1 MSDVIYRRTTLGTLL
16 LVLIVVVLG
25 AWVRLS
31 DAGLGC
37 PDWPGCYG
45 HVGVPNEA
53 HEVAAA
59 NEAYPDR
66 PVEAHK
72 AWKEMIHRYAASLL
86 GLCIIVLTYMAWKR
100 HTRLGEQDHV
110 LAGVTLLWV
119 IFQGLLGMWTVTL
132 KVNPTIVALH
142 LAGGLLT
149 LSLVWLLVLRQCD
162 WFRNSS
168 QVFRRMRSAASV
180 GLIILCI
187 QILLGGWVSTNY
199 AALACTDFPTCHGQ
213 WLPDMDIRE
222 GFVLWR
228 PLGVDYEFGVLDA
241 PARTAVHFAHRVG
254 ALLTFLYLLT
264 LSVMMIRNAV
274 FQMRSLGFII
284 LLLLC
289 VQVLLGIGNVLF
301 SLPLAVAVA
310 HNAGAALL
318 LLSLVALNYAGARRA
333 EWG

>member
-1 MSDVIYRRTTLGTLL
+1 MSDVIYRRTALGTLL
-16 LVLIVVVLG
+16 LVFVVVVLG

-45 HVGVPNEA
+45 HLGVPNEA

-66 PVEAHK
+66 PVEADK

-86 GLCIIVLTYMAWKR
+86 GLFVIVLTYMAWKR
-100 HTRLGEQDHV
+100 HTRLGERDHGLV
-110 LAGVTLLWV
+110 GMTLLWV

-132 KVNPTIVALH
+132 KVNPTIVTLH

-162 WFRNSS
+162 WFRNAS
-168 QVFRRMRSAASV
+168 QAFRKMRSAASV
-180 GLIILCI
+180 GLILLCV

-228 PLGVDYEFGVLDA
+228 PLGVDYEFGVLDV

-274 FQMRSLGFII
+274 FQVRSLGFII

-289 VQVLLGIGNVLF
+289 VQVLLGIGNVLL

-318 LLSLVALNYAGARRA
+318 LLGLVALNYACARRA